1 MSKDHFYFSRNDRI
15 VALVLLSVILI
26 AVVVRIPFRRIPTD
40 TSVQPDTMAVQTA
53 APPLQPEPKREY
65 TRSTA
70 RYSGS
75 TYRKDTVQRRPVRR
89 DTVVRRDSIKYPRYT
104 RKQPPSSPLDLNTAD
119 SAMLVSLPGI
129 GPYYASRILSYRK
142 KLGGYASNNQILEID
157 GIPDSVVKWFVITD
171 TARVLTIRIN
181 SATLSQLRSHPYIN
195 FYQARA
201 IIEMRRERGNIKGPD
216 QLSFMEEFT
225 DQDLVRLEP
234 YLDFR

>member
-26 AVVVRIPFRRIPTD
+26 AIVARIPFKRIPPEI
-40 TSVQPDTMAVQTA
+40 SVEPDSVAVPVITQQPRT
-53 APPLQPEPKREY
+53 ESKREY

-70 RYSGS
+70 RYSSS
-75 TYRKDTVQRRPVRR
+75 TNRKDSVQRRPARR
-89 DTVVRRDSIKYPRYT
+89 DTVVRRDSITYPRYQ
-104 RKQPPSSPLDLNTAD
+104 RKKAPASPLDLNTAD
-119 SAMLVSLPGI
+119 SAMLVTLPGI
-129 GPYYASRILSYRK
+129 GPYYASRILSYRR
-142 KLGGYASNNQILEID
+142 KLGGYTSNSQILEID
-157 GIPDSVVKWFVITD
+157 GIPDSVVRWFVITD
-171 TARVLTIRIN
+171 TARAVRISVN

-234 YLDFR
+234 YLDYR

>member
-26 AVVVRIPFRRIPTD
+26 AVVARIPFSRVPPET
-40 TSVQPDTMAVQTA
+40 TVQPDTVTVQTA
-53 APPLQPEPKREY
+53 TPTSQPEPKREY

-70 RYSGS
+70 RYSS
-75 TYRKDTVQRRPVRR
+75 SKYRKDSVQRRPARR
-89 DTVVRRDSIKYPRYT
+89 DTVVRRDSITYPRYT
-104 RKQPPSSPLDLNTAD
+104 RKQPPASPLDLNTAD
-119 SAMLVSLPGI
+119 STMLVTLPGI
-129 GPYYASRILSYRK
+129 GPYYASRILSYRR
-142 KLGGYASNNQILEID
+142 KLGGYTSNSQILEID
-157 GIPDSVVKWFVITD
+157 GIPDSVVRWFVITD
-171 TARVLTIRIN
+171 TARAVRISVN

-234 YLDFR
+234 YLDYR

>member
-26 AVVVRIPFRRIPTD
+26 AIVARIPFKRIPPEI
-40 TSVQPDTMAVQTA
+40 SVEPDSVAVPVITQQPRT
-53 APPLQPEPKREY
+53 ESKREY

-70 RYSGS
+70 RYSS
-75 TYRKDTVQRRPVRR
+75 SKYRKDSVQRRPARR
-89 DTVVRRDSIKYPRYT
+89 DTVVRRDSITYPRYQ
-104 RKQPPSSPLDLNTAD
+104 RKQAPASPLDLNTAD
-119 SAMLVSLPGI
+119 STMLVRLPGI
-129 GPYYASRILSYRK
+129 GPYYASRILSYRR
-142 KLGGYASNNQILEID
+142 KLGGYASSSQILEID
-157 GIPDSVVKWFVITD
+157 GIPDSVVRWFVITD
-171 TARVLTIRIN
+171 TARAIRISVN
-181 SATLSQLRSHPYIN
+181 SATLTQLRSHPYIN

-234 YLDFR
+234 YLDYR

>member
-26 AVVVRIPFRRIPTD
+26 AVVARIPFNRNPKEPQVEPDSVTVQAVSE
-40 TSVQPDTMAVQTA
+40 TSK
-53 APPLQPEPKREY
+53 PEPKREY

-70 RYSGS
+70 RYGKQ
-75 TYRKDTVQRRPVRR
+75 TYRKDSVKSRHARR
-89 DTVVRRDSIKYPRYT
+89 DTTVRKDTVSYPRYT
-104 RKQPPSSPLDLNTAD
+104 RKQPPSAPLDLNTAD
-119 SAMLVSLPGI
+119 STMLVSLPGI

-142 KLGGYASNNQILEID
+142 KLGGYASCSQILEIS
-157 GIPDSVVKWFVITD
+157 GIPDSVVKWFILTD
-171 TARVLTIRIN
+171 TARAVRIRVN
-181 SATLSQLRSHPYIN
+181 SATLTQLRSHPYIN

-234 YLDFR
+234 YLDYR

>member
-26 AVVVRIPFRRIPTD
+26 AIVARIPFKRIPPEI
-40 TSVQPDTMAVQTA
+40 SVEPDSVAVPVITQQPRT
-53 APPLQPEPKREY
+53 ESKREY

-70 RYSGS
+70 RYSSS
-75 TYRKDTVQRRPVRR
+75 TNRKDSVQRRPARR
-89 DTVVRRDSIKYPRYT
+89 DTVVRRDSITYPRYQ
-104 RKQPPSSPLDLNTAD
+104 RKQVPASPLDLNTAD
-119 SAMLVSLPGI
+119 STMLVRLPGI
-129 GPYYASRILSYRK
+129 GPYYASRILSYRR
-142 KLGGYASNNQILEID
+142 KLGGYASSSQILEID
-157 GIPDSVVKWFVITD
+157 GIPDSVVRWFVITD
-171 TARVLTIRIN
+171 TARAIRISVN
-181 SATLSQLRSHPYIN
+181 SATLTQLRSHPYIN

>member
-26 AVVVRIPFRRIPTD
+26 AIVARIPFKRIPPEIPVEPD
-40 TSVQPDTMAVQTA
+40 SVAVPVITQQPRT
-53 APPLQPEPKREY
+53 ESKREY

-70 RYSGS
+70 RYSSS
-75 TYRKDTVQRRPVRR
+75 TNRKDSVQRRPARR
-89 DTVVRRDSIKYPRYT
+89 DTVVRRDSITYPRYQ
-104 RKQPPSSPLDLNTAD
+104 RKQAPASPLDLNTAD
-119 SAMLVSLPGI
+119 SAMLVRLPGI
-129 GPYYASRILSYRK
+129 GPYYASRILSYRR
-142 KLGGYASNNQILEID
+142 KLGGYASSSQILEID
-157 GIPDSVVKWFVITD
+157 GIPDSVVRWFVITD
-171 TARVLTIRIN
+171 TARAVRISVN
-181 SATLSQLRSHPYIN
+181 SATLTQLRSHPYIN

>member
-26 AVVVRIPFRRIPTD
+26 AIVARIPFKRIPPEI
-40 TSVQPDTMAVQTA
+40 SVEPDSVAVPVITQQPRT
-53 APPLQPEPKREY
+53 ESKREY

-70 RYSGS
+70 RYSSS
-75 TYRKDTVQRRPVRR
+75 TNRKDSVQRRPARR
-89 DTVVRRDSIKYPRYT
+89 DTVVRRDSITYPRYQ
-104 RKQPPSSPLDLNTAD
+104 RKQAPASPLDLNTAD
-119 SAMLVSLPGI
+119 SAMLVTLPGI
-129 GPYYASRILSYRK
+129 GPYYASRILSYRR
-142 KLGGYASNNQILEID
+142 KLGGYASSSQILEID
-157 GIPDSVVKWFVITD
+157 GIPDSVVRWFVITD
-171 TARVLTIRIN
+171 TARAIRISVN
-181 SATLSQLRSHPYIN
+181 SATLTQLRSHPYIN

>member
-26 AVVVRIPFRRIPTD
+26 AIVARIPFKRIPPEI
-40 TSVQPDTMAVQTA
+40 SVEPDSVAVPVITQQPRT
-53 APPLQPEPKREY
+53 ESKREY

-70 RYSGS
+70 RYSSS
-75 TYRKDTVQRRPVRR
+75 TNRKDSVQRRPARR
-89 DTVVRRDSIKYPRYT
+89 DTVVRRDSITYPRYQ
-104 RKQPPSSPLDLNTAD
+104 RKQAPASPLDLNTAD
-119 SAMLVSLPGI
+119 STMLVRLPGI
-129 GPYYASRILSYRK
+129 GPYYASRILSYRR
-142 KLGGYASNNQILEID
+142 KLGGYASSSQILEID
-157 GIPDSVVKWFVITD
+157 GIPDSVVRWFVITD
-171 TARVLTIRIN
+171 TARAIRISVN
-181 SATLSQLRSHPYIN
+181 SATLTQLRSHPYIN

>member
-26 AVVVRIPFRRIPTD
+26 AIVARIPFKRIPPEI
-40 TSVQPDTMAVQTA
+40 SVEPDSVAVPVITQQPST
-53 APPLQPEPKREY
+53 ESKREY

-70 RYSGS
+70 RYSSS
-75 TYRKDTVQRRPVRR
+75 TNRKDSVQRRPARR
-89 DTVVRRDSIKYPRYT
+89 DTVVRRDSITYPRYQ
-104 RKQPPSSPLDLNTAD
+104 RKQAPASPLDLNTAD
-119 SAMLVSLPGI
+119 STMLVRLPGI
-129 GPYYASRILSYRK
+129 GPYYASRILSYRR
-142 KLGGYASNNQILEID
+142 KLGGYASSSQILEID
-157 GIPDSVVKWFVITD
+157 GIPDSVVRWFVITD
-171 TARVLTIRIN
+171 TARAIRISVN
-181 SATLSQLRSHPYIN
+181 SATLTQLRSHPYIN